1 MISNDIKDP
10 WDDQKPEEDEE
21 WENEVPEYL
30 RKRIDQ
36 IVEQIQKEPLPKPA
50 KSKRRKTKG
59 KKKFDRKVLSSDTM
73 GLGQQLTEIRTNV
86 IETREALLNMYK
98 IDKERFE
105 FKKKIDKKLTTRL
118 AVKRREAE
126 LEKPVEPG
134 EENTSDK
141 KFNKEEDSALD
152 GLLGFFLGPFKKA
165 GIAGLTATLGA
176 LALPLV
182 LDGVQAFLTRERKGK
197 KESPENKLIC

>member
-36 IVEQIQKEPLPKPA
+36 IVEQIQKEPLPEPA

-59 KKKFDRKVLSSDTM
+59 KKKFDRKVLSSNTM
-73 GLGQQLTEIRTNV
+73 GLGEQLTEIKTNV
-86 IETREALLNMYK
+86 IETRQALLNMYK

-105 FKKKIDKKLTTRL
+105 FINYNEAFNNYDIKKLKIKYQLKLKNYRERIDLINLLSKKINAKPIFVTNIQADGH
-118 AVKRREAE
+118 REKIFIMNYM
-126 LEKPVEPG
+126 LINHCEKQ
-134 EENTSDK
+134 K
-141 KFNKEEDSALD
+141 YYC
-152 GLLGFFLGPFKKA
+152 
-165 GIAGLTATLGA
+165 
-176 LALPLV
+176 
-182 LDGVQAFLTRERKGK
+182 R
-197 KESPENKLIC
+197 